1 LELQPPTHRHL
12 VLVVEDD
19 LAIRE
24 TLVDVLE
31 EAGFTCRSASNG
43 AEALEQLRRPGAPC
57 PCVILLDLMMPV
69 MNGAEL
75 HVELQRD
82 AALARIP
89 VILVSANNATQKHA
103 EAMGVKYLAKPVQ
116 LDDVLEAVERACA

>member
-1 LELQPPTHRHL
+1 MI
-12 VLVVEDD
+12 LVVEDD

-31 EAGFTCRSASNG
+31 EVGFTCRSASNG
-43 AEALEQLRRPGAPC
+43 VEALAQLRQPGAQC

-75 HVELQRD
+75 HAVLKRD
-82 AALARIP
+82 AALAHIP
-89 VILVSANNATQKHA
+89 VILISANNATQKHA
-103 EAMGVKYLAKPVQ
+103 KAMGVEYLAKPVQ
-116 LDDVLEAVERACA
+116 LDDVLDAVERICA